1 MTADMGE
8 ISVDFE
14 LENPVD
20 RENFARGLADE
31 SSVRRA
37 RVQGIVDT
45 GAIMLVLPQNIV
57 EQLELRVQD
66 TMVVTYADNRQEER
80 PVAGPVTVRICDRSM
95 RTDCVVGPPSGE
107 ILIGQIILEA
117 LDLIADCTNR
127 TLTPRIPDYRL
138 LRI

>member
-1 MTADMGE
+1 MPTDMGE

-20 RENFARGLADE
+20 RENFERGSGEE
-31 SSVRRA
+31 SAVRPA

-45 GAIMLVLPQNIV
+45 GAVMLVLPQSLV
-57 EQLELRVQD
+57 ERLGLRVQE
-66 TMVVTYADNRQEER
+66 TMVVTYADNRTEER
-80 PVAGPVTVRICDRSM
+80 PVAGPVTVRIGDRST

-127 TLTPRIPDYRL
+127 TLTPRIPDYPL

>member
-20 RENFARGLADE
+20 RENFDRGFGEE
-31 SSVRRA
+31 SIVRRA
-37 RVQGIVDT
+37 RVQGIADT
-45 GAIMLVLPQNIV
+45 GAAMLVLPLNIV
-57 EQLELRVQD
+57 EQLGLRVQD
-66 TMVVTYADNRQEER
+66 TVVVTYADNRKEER
-80 PVAGPVTVRICDRSM
+80 PVAGPVTVRICGRST

-107 ILIGQIILEA
+107 VLIGQVILET

-127 TLTPRIPDYRL
+127 TLTPRIPDYPL

>member
-1 MTADMGE
+1 MTTSMGE
-8 ISVDFE
+8 IAVDFE

-20 RENFARGLADE
+20 RENFERGSGDE
-31 SSVRRA
+31 SAVRRA

-45 GAIMLVLPQNIV
+45 GAVMLVLPQSLV
-57 EQLELRVQD
+57 ERLGLRVQE
-66 TMVVTYADNRQEER
+66 TMVVTYADNRKAER
-80 PVAGPVTVRICDRSM
+80 PVAGPVTVRIGDRST

-107 ILIGQIILEA
+107 VLIGQIILEA

-127 TLTPRIPDYRL
+127 TLTPRIPDYPL

>member
-1 MTADMGE
+1 MTAGMGE

-20 RENFARGLADE
+20 HGIFERGLGDE
-31 SSVRRA
+31 SGVRRT

-45 GAIMLVLPQNIV
+45 GAMMLVLPQNIV
-57 EQLELRVQD
+57 EQLGLRVQD
-66 TMVVTYADNRQEER
+66 TVVVTYADNRKEER
-80 PVAGPVTVRICDRSM
+80 PVAGPVTVRICGRST

-107 ILIGQIILEA
+107 VLIGQIILRV
-117 LDLIADCTNR
+117 LDLIADCANR
-127 TLTPRIPDYRL
+127 TLTARVPDYPV

>member
-1 MTADMGE
+1 MPTDMGE
-8 ISVDFE
+8 ISVGFE

-20 RENFARGLADE
+20 RENFERGFGEE
-31 SSVRRA
+31 SGVRRA
-37 RVQGIVDT
+37 RVRGVVDT
-45 GAIMLVLPQNIV
+45 GAVMLVLPENIV
-57 EQLELRVQD
+57 EQLGLRVQE
-66 TMVVTYADNRQEER
+66 TMVVTYADNRTEER
-80 PVAGPVTVRICDRSM
+80 PVAGPVSVRIGDRST

-127 TLTPRIPDYRL
+127 TLTPRIPDYPL